1 MSLAFFPFT
10 PHPTPAKVQFRLFE
24 ASPNSIPGLCASEER
39 NFNLPYIY
47 QNCKGSASQIKREQD
62 KRILWQP
69 IVPVTIK

>member
-1 MSLAFFPFT
+1 MKA
-10 PHPTPAKVQFRLFE
+10 LFK
-24 ASPNSIPGLCASEER
+24 ASPNDVPGLCSSEKR

-69 IVPVTIK
+69 IVPVTVKYKVLLAAGQRL